1 MRFKIIHPTYLE
13 LLKNADWNR
22 ERSWHRPH
30 FPPLIAFSS
39 PHLHPA
45 VPPHHHHPRLL
56 ASSPLCLCRL
66 SPIIVTTPHYLF
78 FPTVALA
85 LFLYISLRGTRCVPR
100 MIYSGADILAE
111 SACCGQD
118 ALFLFRCLKTV
129 PTLIADANELLYI
142 SGFCIITVDIT

>member
-1 MRFKIIHPTYLE
+1 MQFKINHPTYLE

-22 ERSWHRPH
+22 ERSWRRPH

-39 PHLHPA
+39 PRLHPA
-45 VPPHHHHPRLL
+45 ALPSPPPL

-78 FPTVALA
+78 FPTVALIP
-85 LFLYISLRGTRCVPR
+85 FLYISLRRARCVPR

-111 SACCGQD
+111 SVCCGQD
-118 ALFLFRCLKTV
+118 ALFPFRCSMMV
-129 PTLIADANELLYI
+129 PTLIADANEL
-142 SGFCIITVDIT
+142 

>member
-1 MRFKIIHPTYLE
+1 MQIGTGSAHGTVLIF
-13 LLKNADWNR
+13 LLLL
-22 ERSWHRPH
+22 H
-30 FPPLIAFSS
+30 FLLPISIPQPFPLQPP
-39 PHLHPA
+39 PA
-45 VPPHHHHPRLL
+45 PQ

-111 SACCGQD
+111 SVCCGQD
-118 ALFLFRCLKTV
+118 ALFPFRCLKMV

-142 SGFCIITVDIT
+142 YQAFASSLWT